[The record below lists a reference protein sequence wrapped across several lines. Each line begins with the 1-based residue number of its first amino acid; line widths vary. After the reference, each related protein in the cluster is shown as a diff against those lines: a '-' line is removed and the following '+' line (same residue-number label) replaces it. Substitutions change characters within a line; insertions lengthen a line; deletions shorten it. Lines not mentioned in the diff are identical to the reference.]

1 MNVSVY
7 KFRSLCQNNQYL
19 DIELQTDQYNY
30 KRTALGSGLQFKS
43 VLKNE
48 KTQLFCLIK
57 CIIYAWNL
65 SLIACEYF
73 Y

>member
-7 KFRSLCQNNQYL
+7 KYRSLCQNNQYL
-19 DIELQTDQYNY
+19 DIELQTDQYI
-30 KRTALGSGLQFKS
+30 RIALGSGLQFKS

-57 CIIYAWNL
+57 CIIYA
-65 SLIACEYF
+65 
-73 Y
+73 

>member
-7 KFRSLCQNNQYL
+7 KYRSLCQNNQYL

-30 KRTALGSGLQFKS
+30 KRIALESRLQFQS
-43 VLKNE
+43 VLKNK

-57 CIIYAWNL
+57 CIIYA
-65 SLIACEYF
+65 
-73 Y
+73 